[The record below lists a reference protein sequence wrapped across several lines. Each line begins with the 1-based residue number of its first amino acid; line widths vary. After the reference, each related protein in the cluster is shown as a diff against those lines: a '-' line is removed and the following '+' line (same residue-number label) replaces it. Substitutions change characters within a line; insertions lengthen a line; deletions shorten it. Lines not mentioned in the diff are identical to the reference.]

1 MNCESSTDIKGML
14 IMSLLPGNE
23 WKWMMNEKTNSELRV
38 VKGYKWF
45 GIRPSFNLFHTND
58 TKPKATTEPQTTNHK
73 HHSNWIILLSNSSLC
88 AWSQTQNNVNFYRQ
102 PQKRSKF
109 FNDVHQAV
117 RHKNDNDNNGIA
129 LTPNHKFTF

>member
-1 MNCESSTDIKGML
+1 MNCEYWQNIKGLMN
-14 IMSLLPGNE
+14 MSILPGNE
-23 WKWMMNEKTNSELRV
+23 WWMEMNENTNSELWI
-38 VKGYKWF
+38 VKEYKLI
-45 GIRPSFNLFHTND
+45 GIPPSFNLFHTND